1 MAKVSRDQLSLLS
14 SMGYEEKVVREQD
27 YLAKPLS
34 REEQRRFGQMY
45 VDNIGLLIMFRS
57 RMSRKYWFVESET
70 IDSLTDIAF
79 LRSCR
84 AWDPKRGAFST
95 CLGAFV
101 EGEIKHWVRDNGF
114 AIKAPGRVRD
124 LGTKARRLL
133 QEGMS
138 TEEVCSRLE
147 MSKDELKEALLAT
160 SGMAH
165 DVKGFDLHYSQ
176 YPTPWEVLEA
186 EEARGQL

>member
-1 MAKVSRDQLSLLS
+1 MTRHARNQLTFLS
-14 SMGYEEKVVREQD
+14 QMGYEETAAREQD
-27 YLAKPLS
+27 YLAKPFT

-70 IDSLTDIAF
+70 VDSLTDIAF
-79 LRSCR
+79 LRACR
-84 AWDPKRGAFST
+84 AWDPQRGAFST

-133 QEGMS
+133 QEGFS

-147 MSKDELKEALLAT
+147 LSKDELKEALLAT

-165 DVKGFDLHYSQ
+165 DVKGFDLHYSH

-186 EEARGQL
+186 EEGAT